1 MCCVIREDI
10 HYAPCVIR
18 KPIMKYLRRVVNFQ
32 EAVTICKLSA
42 RHGASQPRIPFDAR
56 ASNLGFSFARAV
68 AESGVKYGRN
78 CRASVVGS
86 QQAKLLFVEIRLNYS
101 IDRTR
106 TRPRAFRSPA
116 VSNFLLP
123 ARATEICLAGLPPVR
138 NIFQTYDRGVNCEI
152 RGSRL
157 RSVFSRPER
166 TLTAVRNGE
175 LLDFPALLPENTHV
189 HIARTH
195 RTRKSVSLR

>member
-1 MCCVIREDI
+1 
-10 HYAPCVIR
+10 
-18 KPIMKYLRRVVNFQ
+18 MKYLRRVVNFQ

-175 LLDFPALLPENTHV
+175 SCWIFRLYCRKTRMYTLHV
-189 HIARTH
+189 HIAR
-195 RTRKSVSLR
+195 VSL